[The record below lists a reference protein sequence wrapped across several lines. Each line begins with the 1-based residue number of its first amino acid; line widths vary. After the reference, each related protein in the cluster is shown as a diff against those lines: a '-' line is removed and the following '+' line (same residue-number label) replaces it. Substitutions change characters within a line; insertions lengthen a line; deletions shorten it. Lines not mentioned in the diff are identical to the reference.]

1 MRFRVKEGFKV
12 RTSRKKTAVGE
23 GVRRSEG
30 AVRPSAGPRPE
41 SADGRAS
48 ALPGRPKYASDEVSC
63 RRNELQHY
71 RMILPAGLAKFKRFA
86 VNVWDV
92 DPNGKSDRA
101 VAEEGLAALERWM
114 RELSLVMN
122 ISDLGATPGMIEGLT
137 DATLSMKGGYKV
149 LSRREISEVFRES
162 LK

>member
-30 AVRPSAGPRPE
+30 AVRPSAGPGPE

-101 VAEEGLAALERWM
+101 VAEEGLDYAVADDTM
-114 RELSLVMN
+114 RR
-122 ISDLGATPGMIEGLT
+122 PF
-137 DATLSMKGGYKV
+137 DAPPLIV
-149 LSRREISEVFRES
+149 NWFFHEQVRRTAKKR
-162 LK
+162 

>member
-30 AVRPSAGPRPE
+30 AVRPSAGPGPE

-63 RRNELQHY
+63 RRFGIDGSE
-71 RMILPAGLAKFKRFA
+71 IG
-86 VNVWDV
+86 
-92 DPNGKSDRA
+92 
-101 VAEEGLAALERWM
+101 EGETFDHM
-114 RELSLVMN
+114 EGLSLVF
-122 ISDLGATPGMIEGLT
+122 A
-137 DATLSMKGGYKV
+137 
-149 LSRREISEVFRES
+149 EVFRLQVGS
-162 LK
+162 VSVLVGINFDDTKDCRVIF